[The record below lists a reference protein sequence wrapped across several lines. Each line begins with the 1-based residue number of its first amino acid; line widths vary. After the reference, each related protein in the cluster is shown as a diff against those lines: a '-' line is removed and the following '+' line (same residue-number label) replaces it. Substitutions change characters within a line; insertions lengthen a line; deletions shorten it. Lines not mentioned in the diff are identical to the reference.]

1 VPGRVTQYPHYDGF
15 NNDLRILFMRSR
27 PSQVAKTDQITKP
40 FCLLCGLLLIVF
52 ANIGVA
58 GTVPDDDF
66 FRDLVKN
73 QYVEPF
79 RKGDIDRWIQ
89 SFDEQALAL
98 HNRRPADRGR
108 AAIAAFGKMVHDHFE
123 LREYEVVVTDVRR
136 SGDWVYTSGI
146 YTTQFVSK
154 TDGSLPFG
162 REQGKFLLLW
172 ELQGENGWKIIV
184 DTGNSN
190 Q

>member
-1 VPGRVTQYPHYDGF
+1 MG
-15 NNDLRILFMRSR
+15 SR
-27 PSQVAKTDQITKP
+27 PSQVAKTDQMIKYS
-40 FCLLCGLLLIVF
+40 CLLYGLLLIVF
-52 ANIGVA
+52 AKLVVA
-58 GTVPDDDF
+58 GPVQDDDF
-66 FRDLVKN
+66 FRDLVQS

-79 RKGDIDRWIQ
+79 RSGDIDRWVQ

-98 HNRRPADRGR
+98 HNRRPAERGR

-123 LREYEVVVTDVRR
+123 LREYEVVVTDFRR
-136 SGDWVYTSGI
+136 SDDWVYTSGI

-154 TDGSLPFG
+154 ADGSTPFG
-162 REQGKFLLLW
+162 RERGKFLLLW
-172 ELQGENGWKIIV
+172 EFQGKDGWKIIV